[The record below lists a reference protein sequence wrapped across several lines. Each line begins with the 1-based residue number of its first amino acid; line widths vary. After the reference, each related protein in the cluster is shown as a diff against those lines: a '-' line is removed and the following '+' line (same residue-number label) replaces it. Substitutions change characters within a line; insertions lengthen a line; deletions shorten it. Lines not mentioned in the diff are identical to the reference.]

1 MADLVLDNGLSRAM
15 RDNISRH
22 IAQNGFTKRAVAEKI
37 GIPKSTLCRS
47 LQTRTAEHGP
57 GTYSS
62 DLDWLWMLCDVLN
75 TDPTTLLGWTPPE
88 EPSADESGSDPSP
101 F

>member
-1 MADLVLDNGLSRAM
+1 MADLMHDNGLSRAM
-15 RDNISRH
+15 RDNISSH
-22 IAQNGFTKRAVAEKI
+22 IARNGLTKRAAAEKI
-37 GIPKSTLCRS
+37 GISKSALCRA

-62 DLDWLWMLCDVLN
+62 DLDWLWRLCDVLN